1 MAGPMVFRRLT
12 DRQADVLW
20 LICNGRSDQEI
31 AGELG
36 ILLGTAR
43 QYRYN
48 ILQRLGGQHLGDICH
63 EVKENPE
70 ALPAGSRVRAATSG

>member
-1 MAGPMVFRRLT
+1 MIFQRLT

-20 LICNGRSDQEI
+20 LICEGRSDQEI
-31 AGELG
+31 ANELG

-48 ILQRLGGQHLGDICH
+48 ILQRLGGSSVPDICRD
-63 EVKENPE
+63 VKENP
-70 ALPAGSRVRAATSG
+70 ASLPTKLRNRLSPSSS